1 MKEFSKKGIYF
12 LPLGG
17 ADEIGMNMYVYA
29 VDGKMIVV
37 DCGYGFLL
45 DEYPGM
51 ELAYA
56 SPDFLDDY
64 RENIVGLFIT
74 HGHEDHLGA
83 IAQIWPH
90 LQCPVYGTDFTL
102 GLVKS
107 RLEEF
112 KMVDTVPLISVN
124 KNRHISLP
132 EFEVE
137 FISIAHSVPQT
148 SALAIRTKYGN
159 ILHATDWRFDDEA
172 LSMLHTDFEALQ
184 NFADE
189 GVSMLVC
196 DSTNVMVEQKAPSE
210 SDVRENLC
218 KLIPQIE
225 GGLIVTCFASNVMR
239 LESLIMAADKAGRTP
254 ILLGR
259 TLVENVKIAQEC
271 GYFQNVPTV
280 HTIDDAKGIPSDKA
294 MYICTGSQ
302 ANYRSALSNIANGE
316 NKYVKPGK
324 GDTVIFSSKMI
335 PGNEDKI
342 ERMQDKFSE
351 MGATVITDET
361 DLVHTSG
368 HANRNDLKKMY
379 SLLKPAIVLPVHGN
393 KKFIREH
400 KKFALSCGIK
410 EVFSAQNGDM
420 CLLSENHISLLEN
433 VGFDVIGWDRN
444 RPVSLGSQ
452 LIKNRRRI
460 AYNCTLFIS
469 AVIKEKKLLDLQIS
483 SIDILEENEWNTL
496 ADEILHK
503 VWKLVE
509 EKLRSESNREKIEEF
524 IRGQIRRRVFA
535 RTDIKPVTFLHLT
548 VLDGDTQEGAFDE

>member
-112 KMVDTVPLISVN
+112 KMADTVPLISVN

-172 LSMLHTDFEALQ
+172 LSMLHTDFEALK

-210 SDVRENLC
+210 SDVRENLY

-225 GGLIVTCFASNVMR
+225 GGLIVTCFASNLMR

-271 GYFQNVPTV
+271 GYLQNVPAV
-280 HTIDDAKGIPSDKA
+280 HTIDDAKEIPSDKA

-361 DLVHTSG
+361 DWFILP
-368 HANRNDLKKMY
+368 DM
-379 SLLKPAIVLPVHGN
+379 PIVM
-393 KKFIREH
+393 I
-400 KKFALSCGIK
+400 
-410 EVFSAQNGDM
+410 
-420 CLLSENHISLLEN
+420 
-433 VGFDVIGWDRN
+433 
-444 RPVSLGSQ
+444 
-452 LIKNRRRI
+452 
-460 AYNCTLFIS
+460 
-469 AVIKEKKLLDLQIS
+469 
-483 SIDILEENEWNTL
+483 
-496 ADEILHK
+496 
-503 VWKLVE
+503 
-509 EKLRSESNREKIEEF
+509 
-524 IRGQIRRRVFA
+524 
-535 RTDIKPVTFLHLT
+535 
-548 VLDGDTQEGAFDE
+548 

>member
-112 KMVDTVPLISVN
+112 KMADTVPLISVN

-172 LSMLHTDFEALQ
+172 LSMLHTDFEALK

-210 SDVRENLC
+210 SDVRENLY

-225 GGLIVTCFASNVMR
+225 GGLIVTCFASNLMR

-271 GYFQNVPTV
+271 GYFQNVPAV
-280 HTIDDAKGIPSDKA
+280 HTIDDAKEIPSDKA

-368 HANRNDLKKMY
+368 HANRDDLKKMY
-379 SLLKPAIVLPVHGN
+379 GLLKPAIVLPVHGN

-400 KKFALSCGIK
+400 KRFALSCGIK

-433 VGFDVIGWDRN
+433 VGFDIIGWDRN

-469 AVIKEKKLLDLQIS
+469 AVIKEKKLLDLQMS
-483 SIDILEENEWNTL
+483 SIDILEENEWNKL

-509 EKLRSESNREKIEEF
+509 EKLQSESNRGKIEEF

-548 VLDGDTQEGAFDE
+548 VLDGETQKGDFDE

>member
-112 KMVDTVPLISVN
+112 KMADTVPLISVN

-172 LSMLHTDFEALQ
+172 LSMLHTDFEALK

-210 SDVRENLC
+210 SDVRENLY

-225 GGLIVTCFASNVMR
+225 GGLIVTCFASNLMR

-271 GYFQNVPTV
+271 GYLQNVPAV
-280 HTIDDAKGIPSDKA
+280 HTIDDAKEIPSDKA

-368 HANRNDLKKMY
+368 HANRDDLKKMY
-379 SLLKPAIVLPVHGN
+379 GLLKPAIVLPVHGN

-400 KKFALSCGIK
+400 KRFALSCGIK

-433 VGFDVIGWDRN
+433 VGFDIIGWDRN

-469 AVIKEKKLLDLQIS
+469 AVIKEKKLLDLQMS
-483 SIDILEENEWNTL
+483 SIDILEENEWNKL
-496 ADEILHK
+496 AAEILHI

-509 EKLRSESNREKIEEF
+509 EKLQSESNRGKIEEF

-548 VLDGDTQEGAFDE
+548 VLDGETQEGDFDE